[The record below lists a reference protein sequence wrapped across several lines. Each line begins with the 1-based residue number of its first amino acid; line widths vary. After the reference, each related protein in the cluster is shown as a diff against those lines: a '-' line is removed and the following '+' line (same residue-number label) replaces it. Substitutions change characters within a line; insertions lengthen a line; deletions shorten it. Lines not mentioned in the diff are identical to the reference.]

1 MTDQEAFSPAAAP
14 ATRHSKPAAAPAT
27 RDPDGLADVLVGQLD
42 QALRTLT
49 GRHRSRRPA
58 PGAELPDAPLETKA
72 GRHAAG
78 LMRVNHT
85 GEICAQA
92 LYQGQALTARDPQ
105 VRGALLAAAEEET
118 DHLAWCEARL
128 EALDSRPSLL
138 NPAFYALSYAM
149 GAVTGLMGDRVSLG
163 FVEATEDQVCR
174 HLESHLEA
182 LPEADAVSREIVS
195 RMRDDEAR
203 HGSEALARGG
213 VEFPAPV
220 KSVMS
225 LLARVMTTTTYR
237 V

>member
-1 MTDQEAFSPAAAP
+1 VSNDPDFGSPP
-14 ATRHSKPAAAPAT
+14 PPT
-27 RDPDGLADVLVGQLD
+27 RDAKGLADVLVGQLD

-49 GRHRSRRPA
+49 GGHRSRRPT
-58 PGAELPDAPLETKA
+58 PGEGLPDAPLDEEA

-92 LYQGQALTARDPQ
+92 LYQGQALTARDAG
-105 VRGALLAAAEEET
+105 VRAALLAAAQEES

-128 EALDSRPSLL
+128 DALQSGPSLL

-174 HLESHLEA
+174 HLEAHLGS
-182 LPEADAVSREIVS
+182 LPEDDAVSREIVS

-220 KSVMS
+220 KQAMS
-225 LLARVMTTTTYR
+225 LLAKVMTTTTYR
-237 V
+237 I

>member
-1 MTDQEAFSPAAAP
+1 MS
-14 ATRHSKPAAAPAT
+14 
-27 RDPDGLADVLVGQLD
+27 LADLVIGQVD
-42 QALRTLT
+42 RALRTLS
-49 GRHRSRRPA
+49 GQHVSQRPNPA
-58 PGAELPDAPLETKA
+58 RQVDEAPLEPEA

-92 LYQGQALTARDPQ
+92 LYQGQALTARDDA
-105 VRGALLAAAEEET
+105 VRRSLLQAAAEEA

-128 EALDSRPSLL
+128 GELQSRPSVL

-149 GAVTGLMGDRVSLG
+149 GAVTGLLGDKVSLG

-174 HLESHLEA
+174 HLEAHLDA
-182 LPEADAVSREIVS
+182 LPEEDARSREIVL
-195 RMRDDEAR
+195 RMHEDEAR

-213 VEFPAPV
+213 VEFPKPLKQAMTLV
-220 KSVMS
+220 S
-225 LLARVMTTTTYR
+225 RVMTETTYR